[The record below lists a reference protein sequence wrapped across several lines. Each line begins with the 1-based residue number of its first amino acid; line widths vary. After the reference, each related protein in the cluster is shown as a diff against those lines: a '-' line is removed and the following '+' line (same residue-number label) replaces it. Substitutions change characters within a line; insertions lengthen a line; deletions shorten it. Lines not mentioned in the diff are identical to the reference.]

1 MTGRDTTERD
11 FIQSALAHQ
20 AESGGAFTDLLD
32 ARDRVAVTLGFILC
46 GRLKRLPK
54 RLGSP
59 FKIGVKLDL
68 PLFPTF
74 VYSPPNIEK
83 YDQKPREAW

>member
-32 ARDRVAVTLGFILC
+32 ARDRVAVTLE
-46 GRLKRLPK
+46 
-54 RLGSP
+54 
-59 FKIGVKLDL
+59 KLDL
-68 PLFPTF
+68 SLFPTF